1 MNKSMKQPLLT
12 QNKQARM
19 EMYANIAR
27 RFGELKTEGSQ
38 TSAVVAVL
46 MDEFGACRDTIYKV
60 IRMNR
65 LHKRRIDRC
74 DVLRYHE
81 KMLMESKEISKRKA
95 SAEAKSKTAEKF
107 GCSEGYIY
115 QLVKLASL

>member
-1 MNKSMKQPLLT
+1 MEHPIIT
-12 QNKQARM
+12 QNKQERM
-19 EMYANIAR
+19 ELYANIAR

-46 MDEFGACRDTIYKV
+46 MREFGACRNTIYKV

-81 KMLMESKEISKRKA
+81 KMLMESKETSKRKA
-95 SAEAKSKTAEKF
+95 SADAKRKTASHF

-115 QLVKLASL
+115 QLVNMAGV

>member
-1 MNKSMKQPLLT
+1 MEHPIITQTKQE
-12 QNKQARM
+12 RM
-19 EMYANIAR
+19 ELYANIAR

-46 MDEFGACRDTIYKV
+46 MQEFGTCKNTIYKV

-65 LHKRRIDRC
+65 LYKRRIDRC

-81 KMLMESKEISKRKA
+81 KMLLESKETSKRKA
-95 SAEAKSKTAEKF
+95 SADAKRKTAEKF

-115 QLVKLASL
+115 QLVNMAGV

>member
-1 MNKSMKQPLLT
+1 MEQPIIT
-12 QNKQARM
+12 QTKQARM
-19 EMYANIAR
+19 ELYANIAR
-27 RFGELKTEGSQ
+27 RFGELKTEDSQ

-46 MDEFGACRDTIYKV
+46 MQEFGTCRNTIYKV

-81 KMLMESKEISKRKA
+81 KMLMESKETSKRKA
-95 SAEAKSKTAEKF
+95 SADAKRKTAEKF
-107 GCSEGYIY
+107 GCSEGYVY
-115 QLVKLASL
+115 QLVKMAGV

>member
-1 MNKSMKQPLLT
+1 MKRPIIT
-12 QNKQARM
+12 QNKQERM
-19 EMYANIAR
+19 ELYANIAR
-27 RFGELKTEGSQ
+27 RFGELKTEDSQ

-46 MDEFGACRDTIYKV
+46 MDEFGTCRNTIYKV

-81 KMLMESKEISKRKA
+81 KMLKESQETSIRKA
-95 SAEAKSKTAEKF
+95 SADAKRKTAEKF

-115 QLVKLASL
+115 QLVNMAGV

>member
-1 MNKSMKQPLLT
+1 MEQPLLT

-38 TSAVVAVL
+38 TSAVVALL
-46 MDEFGACRDTIYKV
+46 MQEFDVCRNTIYKV

-81 KMLMESKEISKRKA
+81 KMLLESKETSKRKA
-95 SAEAKSKTAEKF
+95 SADAKRKTAEKF
-107 GCSEGYIY
+107 GCSEGYVY
-115 QLVKLASL
+115 QLVKMASV

>member
-1 MNKSMKQPLLT
+1 MKRPLLT

-19 EMYANIAR
+19 ELYAHIAR
-27 RFGELKTEGSQ
+27 RFGEIKTEGSQ

-46 MDEFGACRDTIYKV
+46 MQEFCTCRNTIYKV

-81 KMLMESKEISKRKA
+81 KMLLESKETSKRKA
-95 SAEAKSKTAEKF
+95 SADAKRKTAEKF

-115 QLVKLASL
+115 QLVNMAGL

>member
-1 MNKSMKQPLLT
+1 MKRPIIT
-12 QNKQARM
+12 QNKQERM
-19 EMYANIAR
+19 ELYSNIAR

-46 MDEFGACRDTIYKV
+46 MVEFGVCRNTIYKV

-74 DVLRYHE
+74 DVLRYHD
-81 KMLMESKEISKRKA
+81 KMLAESKEASKRKA
-95 SAEAKSKTAEKF
+95 SADAKRKTAEKF
-107 GCSEGYIY
+107 GCSEGYVY
-115 QLVKLASL
+115 QLVNMAGV